1 MSHIAKISEATP
13 EPKPH
18 AELQAPL
25 LTVEQVAG
33 ILNLSV
39 RTVRRLVKDN
49 KLPIVRIGRA
59 VRVRPEV
66 LAALIRGE

>member
-1 MSHIAKISEATP
+1 MSHIAENTQPTP
-13 EPKPH
+13 EPKPQ

-59 VRVRPEV
+59 VRVRPEALV
-66 LAALIRGE
+66 ALIRGE